1 MAALAAKYAVA
12 ALLCLF
18 FCFPYLY
25 MLNKSLM
32 TVQQAAE
39 GSSFWTRS
47 FELRNFGIVG
57 QYLKNIGN
65 TLQVVCINGF
75 FVPFTALFCAFPI
88 ARMRFAGKKIVF
100 AVIMATVMIP
110 NTVLMVPTYILFV
123 KFGFVDKLVSQWI
136 GSFWGGGALNIF
148 LAVQFMR
155 SIPKE
160 IDNAAKID
168 GANWFQIYFGMIFP
182 LCFNIFLYICIST
195 VMGLWM
201 DFQGPLIKIA
211 EIGINAVSPA
221 LILFLRIDFI
231 VPVVCIHGVNG
242 YLTISPA
249 HRPGGVNQL
258 SRPLFRKLRLV
269 QISIFIFYH
278 RASAGNEHIGPQFL
292 DEGPG
297 ISLSSGCADAGQDAL
312 FPALLQRPEGCPG
325 NLFIASKQ
333 CSIQIK

>member
-1 MAALAAKYAVA
+1 MNEREMTIKKDDLSRSARKRRTATLAAKYAVA

-47 FELRNFGIVG
+47 FELCNFGIVG

-201 DFQGPLIKIA
+201 DFQGPLIYLNSEENFTVGLAFYYNFNSDCALA
-211 EIGINAVSPA
+211 EKTNEMMAMCV
-221 LILFLRIDFI
+221 FVTV
-231 VPVVCIHGVNG
+231 VPM
-242 YLTISPA
+242 
-249 HRPGGVNQL
+249 
-258 SRPLFRKLRLV
+258 
-269 QISIFIFYH
+269 
-278 RASAGNEHIGPQFL
+278 
-292 DEGPG
+292 
-297 ISLSSGCADAGQDAL
+297 AL
-312 FPALLQRPEGCPG
+312 FFAFQ
-325 NLFIASKQ
+325 KQ
-333 CSIQIK
+333 MIGGIQVGSLK